1 VAHRGPSTA
10 SVQREEPLAVSA
22 TRTVP
27 TAPGSGTPGAAPV
40 PGSAPRRVRPPRWLD
55 LRLVLGVLLV
65 LGSVLLGA
73 RVVAAADATV
83 PVWSAAG
90 DLAAG
95 TVLGTGDLVAVDV
108 RLDDVA
114 GAYLATSTRPE
125 GRTLA
130 RAVRG
135 GELLPRTALEEPAD
149 LVQLAL
155 PVQAGYVPPGL
166 ERGQVVDVY
175 AVADPAAGATGAGS
189 GSVALVV
196 AAAPVQAISGR
207 TEGVLST
214 ATTTVQVVVSVP
226 AGQAPAVLGAIGGR
240 PLVVVVHGSVDATG
254 GAASVPASTAPSTA
268 VPSPVAPAAPV
279 PSTGIPSPSAP
290 AAPVPSSAV
299 PSTGA
304 PVAPAPPA
312 APAPDAI
319 TPGAV
324 PPPRAGAATPGAP
337 ATGTP

>member
-1 VAHRGPSTA
+1 
-10 SVQREEPLAVSA
+10 VSA

-27 TAPGSGTPGAAPV
+27 TAPGATAPGAAAPV

-95 TVLGTGDLVAVDV
+95 TVLTAGDLVAVDV

-114 GAYLATSTRPE
+114 GAYLATSTQPE
-125 GRTLA
+125 GRALA
-130 RAVRG
+130 RAVRS
-135 GELLPRTALEEPAD
+135 GELLPRTALEEPAE
-149 LVQLAL
+149 LVQMAL

-166 ERGQVVDVY
+166 DRGQVVDVY
-175 AVADPAAGATGAGS
+175 AVADPAAGATGAGD
-189 GSVALVV
+189 GSVTLVV

-226 AGQAPAVLGAIGGR
+226 ADQAPAVLGAIGGR
-240 PLVVVVHGSVDATG
+240 PLVVVAHGSVDDAG
-254 GAASVPASTAPSTA
+254 GVASGPTTAA
-268 VPSPVAPAAPV
+268 
-279 PSTGIPSPSAP
+279 PSAP
-290 AAPVPSSAV
+290 TPSTSASAPPTAAVTPPAAAPARS
-299 PSTGA
+299 
-304 PVAPAPPA
+304 APPA
-312 APAPDAI
+312 AGTAGPTAGAALPSVAPS
-319 TPGAV
+319 AV
-324 PPPRAGAATPGAP
+324 PPSRQGAEAP
-337 ATGTP
+337 SVPAAGTP

>member
-1 VAHRGPSTA
+1 
-10 SVQREEPLAVSA
+10 VSA

-27 TAPGSGTPGAAPV
+27 TAPGATTPGPAAHV

-95 TVLGTGDLVAVDV
+95 TVLTAGDLVAVDV

-114 GAYLATSTRPE
+114 GAYLATSTQPD

-130 RAVRG
+130 RAVRS
-135 GELLPRTALEEPAD
+135 GELLPRTALEEPAE

-166 ERGQVVDVY
+166 DRGQVVDVY
-175 AVADPAAGATGAGS
+175 AVADPAAGATGAGDV
-189 GSVALVV
+189 SVALVV

-226 AGQAPAVLGAIGGR
+226 ADQAPAVLGAIGGR
-240 PLVVVVHGSVDATG
+240 PLVVVVHGSVDGAG
-254 GAASVPASTAPSTA
+254 GAASGPTTAAPSVTPSTSAAAPST
-268 VPSPVAPAAPV
+268 
-279 PSTGIPSPSAP
+279 SAP
-290 AAPVPSSAV
+290 AAPAATSSAA
-299 PSTGA
+299 A
-304 PVAPAPPA
+304 PARSAAGSAPPA
-312 APAPDAI
+312 A
-319 TPGAV
+319 
-324 PPPRAGAATPGAP
+324 GAAGPGPGVAAP
-337 ATGTP
+337 SAAPSAAPPSQQGAQARSVPTAGTP

>member
-1 VAHRGPSTA
+1 M
-10 SVQREEPLAVSA
+10 EEPLAVSA
-22 TRTVP
+22 THTVP
-27 TAPGSGTPGAAPV
+27 TAPAAATSGTAAPV
-40 PGSAPRRVRPPRWLD
+40 PGSAPRRIRPPRWLD

-95 TVLGTGDLVAVDV
+95 TVLAAGDLVAVDV

-130 RAVRG
+130 RAVRN
-135 GELLPRTALEEPAD
+135 GELLPRTALEEPAE

-166 ERGQVVDVY
+166 DRGQVVDVY
-175 AVADPAAGATGAGS
+175 AVADPAAGATARGD

-196 AAAPVQAISGR
+196 AAAPVQAVSGR

-226 AGQAPAVLGAIGGR
+226 VDQAPVVLEAIGGR
-240 PLVVVVHGSVDATG
+240 PLVVVVHGSVDV
-254 GAASVPASTAPSTA
+254 AAG
-268 VPSPVAPAAPV
+268 VAPT
-279 PSTGIPSPSAP
+279 PSARPTATSSPASPSAP
-290 AAPVPSSAV
+290 TVPSRAPVP
-299 PSTGA
+299 PT
-304 PVAPAPPA
+304 PPA
-312 APAPDAI
+312 APATPPAARTTPPAADPAVPPAAPSA
-319 TPGAV
+319 TPSGEPGAV
-324 PPPRAGAATPGAP
+324 APAVP

>member
-1 VAHRGPSTA
+1 M
-10 SVQREEPLAVSA
+10 SA
-22 TRTVP
+22 MRTVP
-27 TAPGSGTPGAAPV
+27 TAPAAAAPGAAAPV

-73 RVVAAADATV
+73 RVVATADATV

-95 TVLGTGDLVAVDV
+95 TVLTAGDLVAVDV

-130 RAVRG
+130 RAVRD
-135 GELLPRTALEEPAD
+135 GELLPRTALEEPAA

-155 PVQAGYVPPGL
+155 PVQAGFVPPGL
-166 ERGQVVDVY
+166 DRGQVVDVY
-175 AVADPAAGATGAGS
+175 AVADPAAGAIGAGD
-189 GSVALVV
+189 GSVTPVV

-226 AGQAPAVLGAIGGR
+226 ADRASAVLGAIGGR
-240 PLVVVVHGSVDATG
+240 PLVVVVHGSVDAVAG
-254 GAASVPASTAPSTA
+254 GTPPATPSARPSGTPTPSSPQSSRSAAPSA
-268 VPSPVAPAAPV
+268 APA
-279 PSTGIPSPSAP
+279 PSAP
-290 AAPVPSSAV
+290 ASRAPSAAPRTTAPSSARPSAA
-299 PSTGA
+299 PST
-304 PVAPAPPA
+304 P
-312 APAPDAI
+312 
-319 TPGAV
+319 
-324 PPPRAGAATPGAP
+324 AGAAPSTVPPTGAR
-337 ATGTP
+337 

>member
-1 VAHRGPSTA
+1 MEG
-10 SVQREEPLAVSA
+10 PLAVSA
-22 TRTVP
+22 MRTVP
-27 TAPGSGTPGAAPV
+27 AAPAAAAPGAAAPV

-95 TVLGTGDLVAVDV
+95 TVLTAGDLVAVDV

-130 RAVRG
+130 RAVRD
-135 GELLPRTALEEPAD
+135 GELLPRTALEEPAA

-155 PVQAGYVPPGL
+155 PVQAGFVPPGL
-166 ERGQVVDVY
+166 DRGQVVDVY
-175 AVADPAAGATGAGS
+175 AVADPAAGATAAGD
-189 GSVALVV
+189 GSVTPVV

-226 AGQAPAVLGAIGGR
+226 ADRAPAVLGAIGGR
-240 PLVVVVHGSVDATG
+240 PLVVVVHGSVDAVAG
-254 GAASVPASTAPSTA
+254 GTPPATPSARPSGTPAPSSPQSS
-268 VPSPVAPAAPV
+268 PSAAPA
-279 PSTGIPSPSAP
+279 PSAP
-290 AAPVPSSAV
+290 ASRTPSAAPRTTAPSSAR
-299 PSTGA
+299 PS
-304 PVAPAPPA
+304 A
-312 APAPDAI
+312 APSAP
-319 TPGAV
+319 
-324 PPPRAGAATPGAP
+324 AGAATSTVPPTGA
-337 ATGTP
+337 G

>member
-1 VAHRGPSTA
+1 MEGP
-10 SVQREEPLAVSA
+10 PAVSA
-22 TRTVP
+22 THTVP
-27 TAPGSGTPGAAPV
+27 TASGGAAPGSAAPI
-40 PGSAPRRVRPPRWLD
+40 PGPAPRRVRPPRWLD

-95 TVLGTGDLVAVDV
+95 TVLTSADLVAVDV

-114 GAYLATSTRPE
+114 GAYLAASTRPE

-130 RAVRG
+130 RSVRD
-135 GELLPRTALEEPAD
+135 GELLPRTALEEPAE

-166 ERGQVVDVY
+166 ARGQVVDVY
-175 AVADPAAGATGAGS
+175 AVADPAAGATSTGD

-196 AAAPVQAISGR
+196 ASAPVQAISGR

-214 ATTTVQVVVSVP
+214 ATTTVQVVVSVS
-226 AGQAPAVLGAIGGR
+226 ADQAPAVLGAIGGR
-240 PLVVVVHGSVDATG
+240 PLVVVVHGSVDVAGGAEAPSSARATG
-254 GAASVPASTAPSTA
+254 TAPPSVPTAPSS
-268 VPSPVAPAAPV
+268 VPTEP
-279 PSTGIPSPSAP
+279 PSAP
-290 AAPVPSSAV
+290 AAP
-299 PSTGA
+299 T
-304 PVAPAPPA
+304 PPA
-312 APAPDAI
+312 AA
-319 TPGAV
+319 TV
-324 PPPRAGAATPGAP
+324 PPAAAP
-337 ATGTP
+337 VVPPTAPSAAPSAEPNPTASVVPPTGTP

>member
-1 VAHRGPSTA
+1 M
-10 SVQREEPLAVSA
+10 SA

-27 TAPGSGTPGAAPV
+27 TAPGPGTPGAAPV

-65 LGSVLLGA
+65 LGSVLLGG

-95 TVLGTGDLVAVDV
+95 TVLTTGDLVAVDV

-114 GAYLATSTRPE
+114 GAYLATSTRPD

-135 GELLPRTALEEPAD
+135 GELLPRTALEEPAE

-166 ERGQVVDVY
+166 DRGQVVDVY
-175 AVADPAAGATGAGS
+175 AVADPAAGASGAGS

-240 PLVVVVHGSVDATG
+240 ALVVVVHGSVDATG
-254 GAASVPASTAPSTA
+254 GAASVPSSAAPSTA
-268 VPSPVAPAAPV
+268 VPSPVAP
-279 PSTGIPSPSAP
+279 STAIPSPSAP
-290 AAPVPSSAV
+290 AAPVPPSTV

-312 APAPDAI
+312 APAPDAVAPA
-319 TPGAV
+319 TA
-324 PPPRAGAATPGAP
+324 PPPPAGPATSGVP